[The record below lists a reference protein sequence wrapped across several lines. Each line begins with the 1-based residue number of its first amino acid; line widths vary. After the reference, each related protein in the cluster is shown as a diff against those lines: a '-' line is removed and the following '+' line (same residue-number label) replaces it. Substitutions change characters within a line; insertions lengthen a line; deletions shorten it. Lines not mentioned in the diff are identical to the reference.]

1 MRVAASDDKHE
12 RCHCFESH
20 GELAETRKIAKNLER
35 KEKLA
40 LEAKWL
46 EMDREPDKRAFK
58 LQEQSIQLQS
68 EMLRFFHQ
76 QQPK

>member
-1 MRVAASDDKHE
+1 MERKRERQQLRMRVAASDDKHE

-40 LEAKWL
+40 LEAK
-46 EMDREPDKRAFK
+46 
-58 LQEQSIQLQS
+58 
-68 EMLRFFHQ
+68 
-76 QQPK
+76 